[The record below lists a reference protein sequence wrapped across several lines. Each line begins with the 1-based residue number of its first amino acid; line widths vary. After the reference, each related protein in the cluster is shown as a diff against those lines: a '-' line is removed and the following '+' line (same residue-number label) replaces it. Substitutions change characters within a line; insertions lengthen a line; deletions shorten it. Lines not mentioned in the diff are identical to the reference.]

1 MKKIPVITNGCIL
14 LSICLLTIN
23 TGCQRK
29 LGLGIGSMLGSKD
42 TAQVPSV
49 QLETKVLPPM
59 KIVSVIHEVFT
70 EEDIGKAL
78 NAGYVELCEYI
89 NKHRLPSGKVMAF
102 YYTYDMPFIVEAAIE
117 VDSLPPA
124 PDSTIGIREMPG
136 GKVLIAHYKGPYEKA
151 AMAYHAIYKWLEDN
165 HRSAREIPFEVYL
178 NDPIT
183 IRNKN
188 DLRTDIYQFIK

>member
-1 MKKIPVITNGCIL
+1 M

-29 LGLGIGSMLGSKD
+29 LGLGLGSMMGSKD

-59 KIVSVIHEVFT
+59 KIVSVIREVFT

-117 VDSLPPA
+117 VDSIPPVL
-124 PDSTIGIREMPG
+124 DSTIGSREMPG
-136 GKVLIAHYKGPYEKA
+136 GEVLIAHYKGPYEKA